1 MKKLTNWTLKGVY
14 LSFDEDGNNI
24 IIRIPQGL
32 IQKNQDIAFYRENN
46 KIFAQLGGETSQV
59 YPSPEWTI
67 STNGMDFTVKLA
79 CTIKELNEGRK
90 LLLEHYMGIPS
101 RGLFINVYH
110 ESSKEVPIACGCL
123 DRLYYAMPVGRK
135 HILDA
140 AGREDLI
147 NEAFAKKSDENAAD
161 KNARV
166 PSAPNST
173 GKNEFGYKK
182 GLRAKVVNELRIVW
196 ISRIAI
202 VNNDSFR
209 HKHLSVKIAK
219 LMGRIAHE
227 CMLPHAD
234 FVEVF
239 ESFPKRDTQ
248 KFKEHNLYLYAGFK
262 MSDEAIRSSKM
273 VFLDYQD
280 EGYINAGK
288 LYLYKDLRDK
298 E

>member
-1 MKKLTNWTLKGVY
+1 MLK
-14 LSFDEDGNNI
+14 E
-24 IIRIPQGL
+24 
-32 IQKNQDIAFYRENN
+32 
-46 KIFAQLGGETSQV
+46 
-59 YPSPEWTI
+59 
-67 STNGMDFTVKLA
+67 
-79 CTIKELNEGRK
+79 K
-90 LLLEHYMGIPS
+90 LLEDMKISMRDKNVTRKNVIQMVRAAILQVEKDKQIELADDQILEI
-101 RGLFINVYH
+101 IAK
-110 ESSKEVPIACGCL
+110 ESKK
-123 DRLYYAMPVGRK
+123 RK
-135 HILDA
+135 DSLSDYEKS
-140 AGREDLI
+140 GREDLI